1 MKLSHFLCG
10 DRLEQNATA
19 MIFFFQKMSQEQ
31 GMRLLCDNYLQ
42 HAPGL
47 LGGWGEGLRMW

>member
-19 MIFFFQKMSQEQ
+19 VIFFFPEDESGAGDEAIM
-31 GMRLLCDNYLQ
+31 
-42 HAPGL
+42 
-47 LGGWGEGLRMW
+47 

>member
-19 MIFFFQKMSQEQ
+19 PIFFFFPEDESGAGDEAIM
-31 GMRLLCDNYLQ
+31 
-42 HAPGL
+42 
-47 LGGWGEGLRMW
+47 